1 MAVEIA
7 SLGHILSRPWFKRV
21 WVLQEVAVARKVI
34 VQCGP
39 AMMDWRGLTIA
50 SFVLHRATA
59 LIRFGA
65 LLANV
70 DLSNV
75 LQISV
80 LRSMVQQQRDGKLSK
95 EREKELRMVSLA
107 KRYRTWNATDPRDKI
122 YALLALA
129 PSGDIDIKLDYNRSV
144 EETYRAFATAVLRTS
159 HILDLWTGLKGRS
172 ELSSKLP
179 YWAPDWSDTT
189 PQLDLLF
196 NAGIMGYLGK
206 ESCTG
211 RSFAA
216 SGKRQMTPIAISSNG
231 KFIADGIQLGRITE
245 LGEAIDSSKQ
255 SLECRWIAYGESDF
269 EDVARSTNSIFQ
281 LTKTLIQWNNI
292 VRASERGGI
301 YRTGEKI
308 EKVYRR
314 LLNVDLAP
322 TGCSE
327 ESANLAFRAW
337 QGWLKIV
344 YETLKG
350 LDTLRVDLGELITG
364 KSARLNLIEE
374 MMDNLEERLIKEG
387 GGYLSALR
395 LAQRDGYLGKL
406 YYAAGAYL
414 KVAKGLY
421 YGRRRRDLNLALVI
435 NNPLACSLEHINQR
449 RLARTDDNFLAL
461 VPREAQTGDR
471 VALLDGGSVP
481 FIVRS
486 KGDRWELVGSKFSHF
501 LYFKSRGSSSID
513 ISGLGC
519 GIVCFSS
526 RNRIAS
532 SCSTYVSCVL
542 HSSRHS

>member
-39 AMMDWRGLTIA
+39 AIIDWRGLTIA

-80 LRSMVQQQRDGKLSK
+80 LRSMIQQQRDGKVSK
-95 EREKELRMVSLA
+95 EMEKELRMVSLV
-107 KRYRTWNATDPRDKI
+107 KRYRTWNATNPRDKI
-122 YALLALA
+122 YALLGLA

-144 EETYRAFATAVLRTS
+144 EETYQAFATAVLINS
-159 HILDLWTGLKGRS
+159 HNLDLWTGVKSRS

-216 SGKRQMTPIAISSNG
+216 SGKGRTTPIAISSNG
-231 KFIADGIQLGRITE
+231 KFLADGLRMGQIIE
-245 LGEAIDSSKQ
+245 LGDAIDSSKQ
-255 SLECRWIAYGESDF
+255 SLECRWIAYDESDA
-269 EDVARSTNSIFQ
+269 EDVARSTNCVFR
-281 LTKTLIQWNNI
+281 LTRTLIQWNNI
-292 VRASERGGI
+292 VRASERGGK
-301 YRTGEKI
+301 YCTGEKI

-327 ESANLAFRAW
+327 DSANLAFRAW

-350 LDTLRVDLGELITG
+350 LDTLKVDIGELVTG
-364 KSARLNLIEE
+364 KSARLKLLEE

-414 KVAKGLY
+414 KVAKGFY
-421 YGRRRRDLNLALVI
+421 YGRQRRDLNLTLVI

-471 VALLDGGSVP
+471 VALLDGGAVP

-501 LYFKSRGSSSID
+501 LSNRV
-513 ISGLGC
+513 SGKLE
-519 GIVCFSS
+519 
-526 RNRIAS
+526 
-532 SCSTYVSCVL
+532 
-542 HSSRHS
+542 H